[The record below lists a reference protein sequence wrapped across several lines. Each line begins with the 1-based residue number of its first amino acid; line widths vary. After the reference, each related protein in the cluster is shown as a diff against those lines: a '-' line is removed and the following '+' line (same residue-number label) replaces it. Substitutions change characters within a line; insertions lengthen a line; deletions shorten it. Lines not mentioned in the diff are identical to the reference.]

1 MTTIPAAAG
10 GAKTNRA
17 GLDHDLAPVAGA
29 LAAQAARLA
38 DRILADAD
46 ARANVV
52 LDEAGRQ
59 GEELIESARTDGAAT
74 ARRLASSVVADARL
88 AARQEVL
95 GAQRSVYEDVREQAQ
110 ARVKDLV
117 DSPQAAALTARLG
130 QHARERLGD
139 DAEMEASAQEPGIV
153 VRSGRRRLDL
163 SVGALLEREL
173 PSMGDEIAELWS

>member
-1 MTTIPAAAG
+1 VTTIPAAAS
-10 GAKTNRA
+10 GARTSRA
-17 GLDHDLAPVAGA
+17 GLDRGLAPVAGA
-29 LAAQAARLA
+29 LAAQAAQLA

-46 ARANVV
+46 ARANAV

-59 GEELIESARTDGAAT
+59 GEELIESARADGAAT

-95 GAQRSVYEDVREQAQ
+95 GAQRGVYQDVREQAQ
-110 ARVKDLV
+110 ARVTGLV
-117 DSPQAAALTARLG
+117 DSPQATALTARLG

-139 DAEMEASAQEPGIV
+139 DAEMEAAAQAPGIV
-153 VRSGRRRLDL
+153 ARSGRRRLDL
-163 SVGALLEREL
+163 SVEALIEREL